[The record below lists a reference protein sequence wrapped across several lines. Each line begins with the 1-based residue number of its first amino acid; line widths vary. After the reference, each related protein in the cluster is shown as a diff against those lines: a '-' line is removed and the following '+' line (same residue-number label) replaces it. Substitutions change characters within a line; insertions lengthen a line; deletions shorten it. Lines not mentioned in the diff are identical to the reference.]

1 MAGPNEVLELDAVAQ
16 AALVRSGD
24 VSAADLVDAAIDA
37 ARRLNP
43 QLNAIIHPRFERAR
57 AEADVAVTGDAPFGG
72 VPIVIKDLGCAMAGE
87 PMHLGSRLLKN
98 AGYRADADS
107 FLYRRLRRA
116 GFVAIGRT
124 NVPEFGTII
133 STESFAYGACRNP
146 WNTDHSTGG
155 SSGGSASAVAAGV
168 VAVGHGGDGGGSIRI
183 PASEC
188 GLVGLKPS
196 RGRVSAGPV
205 IGEAWA
211 GSVTDGAVTRT
222 VRDAAA
228 VLDVMAGYEPGDPYA
243 APPFTRPLA
252 AEVGV
257 DPGRLRIGVWSGPT
271 MDRAVHP
278 ECVAAVDRTG
288 RLLESL
294 GHHVEVAA
302 PAALSDEQFGAAF
315 STVVMC
321 SASADRRMLEQL
333 FGRPVT
339 ADDFEPH
346 NLLYSGLGDTVSAA
360 QYIAALTAIHAWSR
374 SMLSWWH
381 PQDGSAGFDV
391 LVTPTISQPPPPIGY
406 IDPARPDVND
416 RVLELLL
423 FTAQFNASGQP
434 AVSLPL
440 HWTAD
445 GLPVGVQVVGGFA
458 AEPLLV
464 RLAAQLEAAQPWSAR
479 RPAVWAGAN
488 PD

>member
-1 MAGPNEVLELDAVAQ
+1 MADPNEVLELDAVAQ

-24 VSAADLVDAAIDA
+24 VSAADLVGAAIDA
-37 ARRLNP
+37 AERLNP
-43 QLNAIIHPRFERAR
+43 RLNAIIHPRFERAR
-57 AEADVAVTGDAPFGG
+57 AEATADPGDAPFGG

-87 PMHLGSRLLKN
+87 PMHLGSRMFKN
-98 AGYRADADS
+98 AGYRSEADS

-168 VAVGHGGDGGGSIRI
+168 VAVGHAGDGGGSIRI

-205 IGEAWA
+205 VGEVWA
-211 GSVTDGAVTRT
+211 GCVTDGAVTRS

-243 APPFTRPLA
+243 APPFIRPLA
-252 AEVGV
+252 AEVGA

-278 ECVAAVDRTG
+278 ECMAAADRTA

-302 PAALSDEQFGAAF
+302 PVALGDEQGAAAF
-315 STVVMC
+315 TTMVMC
-321 SASADRRMLEQL
+321 SASADRRMFEQL

-339 ADDFEPH
+339 ADDWEPH
-346 NLLYSGLGDTVSAA
+346 NLLYADLGDTVSAA
-360 QYIAALTAIHAWSR
+360 QYIAALTAIQAWSR

-406 IDPARPDVND
+406 IDPARPEVND

-445 GLPVGVQVVGGFA
+445 GLPVGVQLVGGFA

-464 RLAAQLEAAQPWSAR
+464 RLAAQLEVAQPWSAR
-479 RPAVWAGAN
+479 RPPVWVGVN